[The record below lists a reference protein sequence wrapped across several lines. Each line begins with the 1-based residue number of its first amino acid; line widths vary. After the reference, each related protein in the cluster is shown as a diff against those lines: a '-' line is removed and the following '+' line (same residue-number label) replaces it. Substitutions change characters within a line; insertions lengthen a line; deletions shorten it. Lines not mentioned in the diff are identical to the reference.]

1 MKIVFDS
8 YEYEIAI
15 PIHEY
20 IKNKKNAKYFNRE
33 ASAAVVCAA
42 KLFKDSSVNPQTP
55 FYYETGKM
63 EFEDYGLDNIARA
76 SLDELGNFRQEL
88 FVQKGIKAV
97 MPLTQFKA
105 LYNMP
110 LSFVS
115 IEHGLVGDNAVI
127 YASAKGLLIQAIHAP
142 VDYGI
147 LLGCGKVYQNGK
159 VESAFA
165 LIDKSDINDSPFLGL
180 DCEGIEMFKSWY
192 AERNGKWQR

>member
-8 YEYEIAI
+8 YEYGISI

-33 ASAAVVCAA
+33 ASAAVICTA
-42 KLFKDSSVNPQTP
+42 KLFKDSPVNPETP

-63 EFEDYGLDNIARA
+63 EFEDYGLANIANA
-76 SLDELGNFRQEL
+76 SLDEHRNFSQRL
-88 FVQKGIKAV
+88 FIQKGTKAV

-115 IEHGLVGDNAVI
+115 IEYGLVGDNAVI
-127 YASAKGLLIQAIHAP
+127 YASAKGLLIQALNAP

-147 LLGCGKVYQNGK
+147 LLGCGKVHQNGK

-165 LIDKSDINDSPFLGL
+165 IVNKSEIKDSPFLAF
-180 DCEGIEMFKSWY
+180 DCEGIEIFKSWY
-192 AERNGKWQR
+192 AGRNAK